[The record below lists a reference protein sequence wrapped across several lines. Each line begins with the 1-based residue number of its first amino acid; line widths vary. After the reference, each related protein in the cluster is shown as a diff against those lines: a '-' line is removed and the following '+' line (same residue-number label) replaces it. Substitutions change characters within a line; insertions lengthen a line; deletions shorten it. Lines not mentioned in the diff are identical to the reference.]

1 MSQVTISTP
10 PKQPSTEA
18 DPFRYG
24 WRYVPR
30 TLPDGK
36 VEYDQVP
43 LTLEDVL
50 HPQEGDVMPGT
61 SAHEQDR
68 FYLFGVGKR
77 QTAGDPTALVLHD
90 VLVFWDV
97 PGLRQHSP
105 DISVIFGV
113 RQPEKLR
120 KSFDVA
126 AEGVRP
132 RMLIEV
138 VSPNYRNN
146 DVVIK
151 VEHYHRAQV
160 PLYVI
165 VDREQAEGPITLKG
179 YRYAPQR
186 YEEIPLDAQGRL
198 WLEPL
203 GVWLGTRGNQVVCY
217 DGVTGKEIGDYA
229 QVSQEAERLSQ
240 ETERL
245 NQELAAAEA
254 RNRELEAELRHL
266 RGE

>member
-1 MSQVTISTP
+1 MSQVTVGTP
-10 PKQPSTEA
+10 PPRQSTDG

-30 TLPDGK
+30 TLADGR

-50 HPQEGDVMPGT
+50 HPDYGDVMPGT
-61 SAHEQDR
+61 LAHEQDR
-68 FYLFGVGKR
+68 FYLFGVGKK
-77 QTAGDPTALVLHD
+77 QTASDPTALVLHD
-90 VLVFWDV
+90 VLVFWDI

-138 VSPNYRNN
+138 VSPNYRDN
-146 DVVIK
+146 DVVTK
-151 VEHYHRAQV
+151 VEHYHRARV
-160 PLYVI
+160 PFYVI
-165 VDREQAEGPITLKG
+165 VD
-179 YRYAPQR
+179 
-186 YEEIPLDAQGRL
+186 
-198 WLEPL
+198 
-203 GVWLGTRGNQVVCY
+203 
-217 DGVTGKEIGDYA
+217 
-229 QVSQEAERLSQ
+229 
-240 ETERL
+240 
-245 NQELAAAEA
+245 
-254 RNRELEAELRHL
+254 
-266 RGE
+266 

>member
-1 MSQVTISTP
+1 MSQVTVGTP
-10 PKQPSTEA
+10 PKRQSTDA
-18 DPFRYG
+18 DLFQYG

-30 TLPDGK
+30 TLPNGK

-50 HPQEGDVMPGT
+50 HPQYEDVMPQD
-61 SAHEQDR
+61 SAHAQDR
-68 FYLFGVGKR
+68 SYLFGIGKR

-132 RMLIEV
+132 TMLIEV

-151 VEHYHRAQV
+151 VEHYHRARV
-160 PLYVI
+160 PLYVV
-165 VDREQAEGPITLKG
+165 VDREQAEGPVTIKG
-179 YRYAPQR
+179 YRYAPQQ

-240 ETERL
+240 E
-245 NQELAAAEA
+245 LAAAKA
-254 RNRELEAELRHL
+254 RNRELEAELRRL
-266 RGE
+266 RGEPTTE